1 MYKLIKKKLL
11 GISISGRILLFFSS
25 LIISS
30 LLITGFFFQIIYFSF
45 MSQQVVESAKQTNT
59 SISSYIKTTLE
70 RINSYSRIILS
81 NTEVQALLRSEDG
94 YSEIALRESVEE
106 TLSQMKSN
114 FQEITSIYIIDRS
127 KRRYFTEIN
136 DVNSYQ
142 FNDYFYSSAWS
153 KARLLRGSSYFALD
167 GGAIFINTQ
176 STNFISNIRVIN
188 SLYTQKAIGGVAINI
203 SEDALKKSFLDISN
217 QYGLKIF
224 LLDENND
231 LITSSHE
238 YSYEIGEFL
247 YFGDKSDKKYSINK
261 KEEVVYSYHKIDK
274 FNWKIVTVSPL
285 EGDKEFY
292 VFLLTSLIS
301 LIVLAGLV
309 FTGSM
314 IITKMITKPV
324 NILADSMVEL
334 GKGNLRKV
342 KFDTSIQEFN
352 SLRDGYNKLTDEIED
367 LISKVVKQEKV
378 KRKAE
383 LDTLQAQIKPH
394 FLYNTFDSIASL
406 ALMGDNQQVY
416 DMVSSLGNFYRISLS
431 KGKEIITVGEELDAL
446 KSYLKILHIR
456 YDNFEIKFDIDKE
469 LMGEKIIKLILQPF
483 VENSIYHGIKPKG
496 ENGIIEIKLYK
507 DSEYMVIV
515 VKDDGVGM
523 EPDQLK
529 LFHSGDNSFGVKG
542 TLERIKLYYGL
553 NDLVKFKSQKGYGT
567 EVEMRFPLQEG

>member
-1 MYKLIKKKLL
+1 
-11 GISISGRILLFFSS
+11 
-25 LIISS
+25 
-30 LLITGFFFQIIYFSF
+30 

-59 SISSYIKTTLE
+59 SISSYIKTTLA

-94 YSEIALRESVEE
+94 YSEISLRESVEE
-106 TLSQMKSN
+106 TLSQMTSN
-114 FQEITSIYIIDRS
+114 FQEISSIYIIDRN

-136 DVNSYQ
+136 DVNSYE

-203 SEDALKKSFLDISN
+203 SENALKKSFLDISN
-217 QYGLKIF
+217 QYGLKVY

-231 LITSSHE
+231 LITSSHK

-247 YFGDKSDKKYSINK
+247 YTGEKNEKKYLINK
-261 KEEVVYSYHKIDK
+261 DEEVIYSYYNIDK
-274 FNWKIVTVSPL
+274 YNWKLITVSPL

-309 FTGSM
+309 FAGSM
-314 IITKMITKPV
+314 IITRMITKPV

-342 KFDTSIQEFN
+342 KFDTTIQEFN

-367 LISKVVKQEKV
+367 LISKVVNQEKV

-496 ENGIIEIKLYK
+496 ENGIIEIKLYRENK
-507 DSEYMVIV
+507 YMVIV

-523 EPDQLK
+523 DSSQLE
-529 LFHSGDNSFGVKG
+529 LFYTGDKSFGVKG

-553 NDLVKFKSQKGYGT
+553 NNLVKFKSQKGYGT
-567 EVEMRFPLQEG
+567 EVEMRFPLEEVVLDG